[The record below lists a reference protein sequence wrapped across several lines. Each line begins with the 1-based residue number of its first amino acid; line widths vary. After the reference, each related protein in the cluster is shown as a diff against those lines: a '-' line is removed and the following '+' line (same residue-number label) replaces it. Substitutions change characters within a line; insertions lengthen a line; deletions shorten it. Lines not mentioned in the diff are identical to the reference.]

1 MATTEEEA
9 RRLAEELTNATNAL
23 SQFSGMLYGQSAE
36 QLKAT
41 QADKDA
47 KEAASKFAAKMD
59 AASEAA
65 KALAGV
71 FVNYQKE
78 VYKGSSANKAAAASI
93 DAMGEAAKYAG
104 VFLALLVPGGPL
116 VKGLVAGLGLL
127 TSELIK
133 SSKLIAEQTDEIYK
147 AYQDM
152 AKAGAAGAGG
162 MQDVFDSL
170 QKVGMGTEKFGAYIK
185 LVNENATDLAMFG
198 GSVNKGRKIF
208 ENTMSSLSK
217 DQRVQME
224 QMGLDREAQSQAA
237 MAYIKQQRLL
247 TAGTKAQMD
256 TSSTAVMKYVA
267 ETDALTRIT
276 GANREEQQKI
286 LDEAMAEDIFG
297 SFLDN
302 MRSQGEEGVKKAEQI
317 QNAIIMQQKM
327 YGTQS
332 AKGLRDSLTGFL
344 GTSSE
349 NQKFFMS
356 YGEGGQQLVNT
367 LRDVNGTNDEMY
379 DAMKAQAKSGKE
391 LNESMAGITGMGVA
405 GDVFVAYKERRLA
418 EQNFN
423 KDLGK
428 LFAEAAEERRKQ
440 LADPTTRK
448 AAEAENNV
456 RETQLAQ
463 QKLVNLG
470 MDTYISTSHKASE
483 ANLALAEA
491 ALAAAKWLGKMTGD
505 AERKKTQTLAQATQ
519 THGATTQ
526 TALEAADKARATAAD
541 ANATKEQKAA
551 AQKAADLAAAE
562 SQQTAREQREA
573 QLREANERR
582 KKQKAER
589 AAALMK
595 PPAAA
600 PASGSAGGAAPAA
613 SGGGAASSSAPAP
626 QGMTDPEPHAAVGSG
641 GGKEEK
647 PKLTRISSKSG
658 PSTSVNEKY
667 APRFQGLVDWLDGQ
681 GYAINSLGGYVDRDV
696 RGQPGVKSVHAHGAA
711 IDINPSANPFG
722 SKLVTDMPANV
733 ASVAK
738 QMGLGWGGNWTS
750 VKDAMH
756 FSVAKNEGGDI
767 QLADGGIVPARPGG
781 TRAVIGEGGLDE
793 AVIPLKNGKL
803 PVHVDSTPTFGGMNE
818 YKGYNQG
825 PMTTDL
831 AVLEKIAGKLG
842 AYDSS
847 TKMITDPK
855 LWKEILQSGMLTNYE
870 LGNTKLGTKGL
881 SESVGSEAVADAL
894 AGRIKELIDT
904 KKDSSE
910 AIAQTR
916 TEFADMMKTFYEDFF
931 AKMNAQQQTENPLDA
946 EMLATLKEIS
956 RTNAAAAG
964 ASEKMLRYT
973 QN

>member
-1 MATTEEEA
+1 MAATEEES

-23 SQFSGMLYGQSAE
+23 SQFSGLLYGQSAE

-41 QADKDA
+41 KADKDA
-47 KEAASKFAAKMD
+47 KEAAALFAAKMD

-78 VYKGSSANKAAAASI
+78 VYKGGSANKAAAASI

-116 VKGLVAGLGLL
+116 VKGLVAGIGLL

-133 SSKLIAEQTDEIYK
+133 SGKLIAEQTDEIYK

-170 QKVGMGTEKFGAYIK
+170 QRVGLGTEKFAEYTK
-185 LVNENATDLAMFG
+185 LVGENATDLAMFG

-208 ENTMSSLSK
+208 DSTMASFSTN
-217 DQRVQME
+217 QRVEME
-224 QMGLDREAQSQAA
+224 MMGLNRTAQAEAT

-247 TAGTKAQMD
+247 TSGTKAQMD
-256 TSSTAVMKYVA
+256 TSSNAVEKYIK

-379 DAMKAQAKSGKE
+379 NAMKAQAKSGKE

-463 QKLVNLG
+463 QKAINQA
-470 MDTYISTSHKASE
+470 MPSYIDSSLSASK

-491 ALAAAKWLGKMTGD
+491 ALAAAEALFGVAGKKKDTKITGKKL
-505 AERKKTQTLAQATQ
+505 AETAGKNAAANEVKSGRIGPEEAKAVLENGSERDIKDF
-519 THGATTQ
+519 GGRE
-526 TALEAADKARATAAD
+526 ALEKIAGSMPAPAPVDIAKIDKEIERFTKRNNMSLQ
-541 ANATKEQKAA
+541 ANKDYVEKLQ
-551 AQKAADLAAAE
+551 
-562 SQQTAREQREA
+562 
-573 QLREANERR
+573 
-582 KKQKAER
+582 KQKGSATP
-589 AAALMK
+589 AAG
-595 PPAAA
+595 PAPAA
-600 PASGSAGGAAPAA
+600 PAPASPTAAKTATGASGAATAKPSPRPPEGSDADT
-613 SGGGAASSSAPAP
+613 GA
-626 QGMTDPEPHAAVGSG
+626 
-641 GGKEEK
+641 EK
-647 PKLTRISSKSG
+647 VDLTKILKFTSKSG
-658 PSTSVNEKY
+658 SQQNFEGLNETFKNAVIAAATEY
-667 APRFQGLVDWLDGQ
+667 NKLTGGMLQ
-681 GYAINSLGGYVDRDV
+681 INSAKRDPEDQQ
-696 RGQPGVKSVHAHGAA
+696 RLW
-711 IDINPSANPFG
+711 DE
-722 SKLVTDMPANV
+722 
-733 ASVAK
+733 SVAAGRTGK
-738 QMGLGWGGNWTS
+738 TASGMPIGKPGRSLHERGEA
-750 VKDAMH
+750 V
-756 FSVAKNEGGDI
+756 DI
-767 QLADGGIVPARPGG
+767 QNYQDPAAVAALAKYGLTQKVPSDPVHFQAKDGGVVPPLPGG
-781 TRAVIGEGGLDE
+781 STVLAGEAGQAE
-793 AVIPLKNGKL
+793 AIIPLKNGAV
-803 PVHVDSTPTFGGMNE
+803 PVTMPKDFVEGMS
-818 YKGYNQG
+818 KYNLITE
-825 PMTTDL
+825 MLTDKF
-831 AVLEKIAGKLG
+831 AENNVSASAKQELEDIKSRAMSGTGTNGDAMLTAFNQLG
-842 AYDSS
+842 AELKAQGEANRS
-847 TKMITDPK
+847 
-855 LWKEILQSGMLTNYE
+855 LFEAMLR
-870 LGNTKLGTKGL
+870 G
-881 SESVGSEAVADAL
+881 
-894 AGRIKELIDT
+894 
-904 KKDSSE
+904 
-910 AIAQTR
+910 QT
-916 TEFADMMKTFYEDFF
+916 TSNDIQ
-931 AKMNAQQQTENPLDA
+931 N
-946 EMLATLKEIS
+946 
-956 RTNAAAAG
+956 
-964 ASEKMLRYT
+964 KMLRYT